1 MHIISEDY
9 HSEKMKT
16 KKHWNSFTTKCFV
29 PGDELMKMLKENEKV
44 EFDQEELHKIED
56 MDISYESQKHK
67 NMKSLKNILKIN
79 WEKKTFK
86 N

>member
-16 KKHWNSFTTKCFV
+16 KKH
-29 PGDELMKMLKENEKV
+29 EKV
-44 EFDQEELHKIED
+44 EFDQEEYHKIED